1 MLQISILILILVQ
14 FMPLSMDS
22 LVASGAGDCRVKILS
37 VEHANIPDSQPSFQ
51 CSCHAGRV
59 KRLAVAPDVPYL
71 LWSGNNDLNNED
83 INNNKKTII

>member
-1 MLQISILILILVQ
+1 
-14 FMPLSMDS
+14 MPLSMDS

-59 KRLAVAPDVPYL
+59 KRLGVAPDVPYL
-71 LWSGNNDLNNED
+71 LWSGNDLTNILNLFL
-83 INNNKKTII
+83 